1 MLELD
6 VDLAAALGQL
16 DGLAE
21 RVGQE
26 LRPATLAGAMLV
38 RREAEERAPRSE
50 AAHWF
55 YSRRN
60 KDGTTGRKYLF
71 EPGSLKKAIYIRHID
86 ENSLNGQREEYKI
99 GWRKNPSN
107 KGYVPYAHMVE
118 YGTVRTPAQPFLRPA
133 FDAMRQQAEQL
144 IIERIK
150 EAARGKDHY

>member
-38 RREAEERAPRSE
+38 RREAEERAPKSE

-60 KDGTTGRKYLF
+60 KDGTAGRKYLF
-71 EPGSLKKAIYIRHID
+71 APGSLKKAIYIRHID

-133 FDAMRQQAEQL
+133 FDAMRKQAE
-144 IIERIK
+144 
-150 EAARGKDHY
+150 

>member
-1 MLELD
+1 MLKLD
-6 VDLAAALGQL
+6 VDLSGALAEL
-16 DGLAE
+16 DGVAE
-21 RVGQE
+21 RVGQA

-38 RREAEERAPRSE
+38 RREAEIRAPKSE

-55 YSRRN
+55 YSRRS
-60 KDGTTGRKYLF
+60 KDGTPGRRYLF

-118 YGTVRTPAQPFLRPA
+118 FGTVRTPAQPFLRPA
-133 FDAMRQQAEQL
+133 FDATRKQAEQL
-144 IIERIK
+144 IVERIK
-150 EAARGKDHY
+150 EAARGTDHH